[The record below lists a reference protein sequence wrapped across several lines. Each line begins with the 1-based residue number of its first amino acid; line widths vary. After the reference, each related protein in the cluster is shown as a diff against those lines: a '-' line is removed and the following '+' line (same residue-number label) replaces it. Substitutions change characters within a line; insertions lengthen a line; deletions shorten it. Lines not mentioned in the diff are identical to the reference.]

1 MRYTVCPDCGE
12 YIPVLSADKDELG
25 WHTSCPKCKGS
36 FDIDVE
42 DYLIAVGERVR
53 TSDGKVGAIKEFRI
67 PELHIDF
74 DEVVYFVHFG
84 MSGYGTFYPRHELT
98 QPADWRLTRR
108 DQYGVQR
115 ECHYPRNRE
124 YGNVFCTNCVD
135 RTKCNADIFE
145 RLAQYED
152 TGLLP
157 EEILKMKEKIVQ

>member
-1 MRYTVCPDCGE
+1 MLE
-12 YIPVLSADKDELG
+12 
-25 WHTSCPKCKGS
+25 
-36 FDIDVE
+36 
-42 DYLIAVGERVR
+42 VGERVR
-53 TSDGKVGAIKEFRI
+53 TSDGKVGSIKEFRI
-67 PELHIDF
+67 PETHVDF
-74 DEVVYFVHFG
+74 EEVVYFVHFG

-108 DQYGVQR
+108 DKYGVQR

-157 EEILKMKEKIVQ
+157 EEILKMKEKTV